1 MESVLLYL
9 PVRGDFDMCRRYQ
22 MPDNVEPFQPTQRI
36 PPGDQVTPGCK
47 GKGGGSPIW

>member
-22 MPDNVEPFQPTQRI
+22 MPDNVEPFQPDDGSRRQRA
-36 PPGDQVTPGCK
+36 TTRGCK
-47 GKGGGSPIW
+47 GRGQTPIW